1 MPDEGSDAEEGED
14 ETAALGLQVG
24 LEVDA
29 AAVFRAVLKSE
40 KRKAACWD
48 GLAKKVLTRKL
59 RQQGLRGIRTHGTAN
74 FHLLGA

>member
-40 KRKAACWD
+40 R
-48 GLAKKVLTRKL
+48 GRQRVGTGSPKKFRLE
-59 RQQGLRGIRTHGTAN
+59 N
-74 FHLLGA
+74 

>member
-40 KRKAACWD
+40 RGRQRFGTGSPKKSDYKCKAK
-48 GLAKKVLTRKL
+48 GP
-59 RQQGLRGIRTHGTAN
+59 
-74 FHLLGA
+74 